1 MSSGRRHIC
10 LDIGGTYIKHGLLT
24 ENGELLTT
32 GKIPTRAKEGG
43 QAVFEQ
49 AVKLVEDYLEKEE
62 QKPSGIAISTA
73 GMVDPETGI
82 ILHASDAIP
91 GYAGINYKAYMEE
104 RFHLPCAV
112 EKEVF

>member
-1 MSSGRRHIC
+1 MSSGKRYIC

-24 ENGELLTT
+24 ENGEILTT

-73 GMVDPETGI
+73 GMVDPKTGI

-91 GYAGINYKAYMEE
+91 GYALGSA
-104 RFHLPCAV
+104 AV
-112 EKEVF
+112 SL

>member
-1 MSSGRRHIC
+1 MSSGKRYIC

-24 ENGELLTT
+24 ENGEILIT

-73 GMVDPETGI
+73 GIRRQELFFM
-82 ILHASDAIP
+82 
-91 GYAGINYKAYMEE
+91 
-104 RFHLPCAV
+104 LPMPFRVMQESITKPTWKNGFICPV
-112 EKEVF
+112 RWKMM